1 MINKIELK
9 NFKRFK
15 EKEIKLLPN
24 ELSLIVGGNN
34 SGKSSVLHALAVW
47 EYCKTVLKYEKSP
60 KSILRGF
67 KGDGYGINIDDF
79 TPINIPSLKYLW
91 TNLNSSSGYNL
102 TIKCYWNINDN
113 EERFLKI
120 GLALTQERLFI
131 KALESSIEEGEAVP
145 QIAYLPPFAGIT
157 DKEQWYSLAYRNKVI
172 GQGLAGAVLRNT
184 IIELYN
190 SNLKLREEKKGN
202 GSRISKKDLKFIREN
217 DSFEK
222 LNKVL
227 FETFKGIID
236 PQDFN
241 PEFHTN
247 IKIDFVKGTI
257 VNNRFT
263 KHKNYNKRDIMVEGS
278 GFLQWLS
285 VYTFAINPKIDILL
299 LDEPDAHLHNS
310 LQSLLIGKLNEISGD
325 LNKQILIATHS
336 TDVVKSLPCE
346 IILHVENSISYLTN
360 ENQKIKVLSG
370 LGSEFF
376 PKLDKLQR
384 YKKVLF
390 VENSSDFELLKIW
403 TKNLGLVWPDNI
415 VIWPFANNHKE
426 RKQLFLHLKDE
437 ISNIKC
443 ISLSDRDN
451 DLYEHTNLNLQDS
464 VGNLIEGENH
474 FLTRK
479 WRRWEIENYLLC
491 PTAIAKACEKD
502 EAEVYQFIQ
511 EQFGIIIHENYLQS
525 DKTPQTAPLFDEG
538 KPIIE
543 RILNEYNISKLDIA
557 RNMNENEIFED
568 IKTIINQI
576 IDLCYSSN

>member
-1 MINKIELK
+1 MIKKIELK

-15 EKEIKLLPN
+15 EKEINLLPN

-60 KSILRGF
+60 KSILKGF

-91 TNLNSSSGYNL
+91 TNLNPSSGYNL
-102 TIKCYWNINDN
+102 TIKCYWDIDN
-113 EERFLKI
+113 NVERFLKI

-131 KALESSIEEGEAVP
+131 KALESNIEEGESVP

-157 DKEQWYSLAYRNKVI
+157 DKEQWYPLAYRNKVI

-190 SNLKLREEKKGN
+190 ANLKLREDKKGAK
-202 GSRISKKDLKFIREN
+202 SKISSSDLKYIREN

-227 FETFKGIID
+227 FETFKGVIH

-247 IKIDFVKGTI
+247 IKIDFAKGTL
-257 VNNRFT
+257 VKNRFT
-263 KHKNYNKRDIMVEGS
+263 KHQNYNKRDIMVEGS

-310 LQSLLIGKLNEISGD
+310 LQGQLIEKLGEISKD
-325 LNKQILIATHS
+325 LKKQILIATHS
-336 TDVVKSLPCE
+336 TDVVKSLHHG
-346 IILHVENSISYLTN
+346 IILHVSNSISYLTN
-360 ENQKIKVLSG
+360 EHQKIKVLSG
-370 LGSEFF
+370 LGTEFF

-384 YKKVLF
+384 FKKVLF
-390 VENSSDFELLKIW
+390 IENNSDADLLKKW
-403 TKNLGLVWPDNI
+403 ANSLGLIWPDNI
-415 VIWPFANNHKE
+415 VIWPYPNSHKE

-437 ISNIKC
+437 VNNIKC

-451 DLYEHTNLNLQDS
+451 DLYDNTNSDLQDAI
-464 VGNLIEGENH
+464 GNLIEGNNH
-474 FLTRK
+474 FLCRK
-479 WRRWEIENYLLC
+479 WRRWEIENYLIC
-491 PTAIAKACEKD
+491 PPAIARLSNYE
-502 EAEVYQFIQ
+502 EEEVRQFLQ
-511 EQFGIIIHENYLQS
+511 DDFGLIIHENYLQS
-525 DKTPQTAPLFDEG
+525 DKTAQIAPLFDEG
-538 KPIIE
+538 KPIVE
-543 RILNEYNISKLDIA
+543 GILNKYNISKLDIA
-557 RNMNENEIFED
+557 NEMNQEEIFED
-568 IKTIINQI
+568 VITILTQI
-576 IDLCYSSN
+576 VDLCNN